1 MKYVKRNEYSDIGS
15 LLRDRLSYLNPSI
28 NVIKSI
34 DKAAVLIRQAI
45 SENRH
50 IHIVGDYD
58 VDGICGTAIAYK
70 GLTAYIEKVG
80 SKSAVTPRLPKRQ
93 SEGYGLSQ
101 KIVEEIPE
109 GSLLLTVDNGIVA
122 FDAIKLAKK
131 KKMTVIITDHHLRSD
146 TGELPKSDV
155 LIDPNAVAR
164 QCEFTGYCGAGISL
178 KLMIEIDPENVE
190 LNNELYVLAAMATV
204 ADVVPLQNE
213 NFVIAQ
219 FLKQAEINKGLKTLM
234 KLFEIVEITE
244 KDCGY
249 KICPALNASGRLF
262 DSGAED
268 SMKLLLANT
277 TEESQNVAQH
287 LFATNEQR
295 KLMTEE
301 TLHEAEDIISRL
313 RMENDNPLCVL
324 GDFHEGIIGIIAGRL
339 AEKYKVP
346 CFVFTPT
353 DNFSENGDV
362 IIKGSGRSYGDNN
375 LKDILDNCK
384 SLLGKY
390 GGHKAAAGVSMPTG
404 NLEAFKKEASK
415 YAVRTE
421 DSDVIYYDVEL
432 SPDKLKENVEKS
444 LASLELC
451 APYGEGNPEPVFL
464 VRNVQLLPKS
474 GELYKLMGNYEQ
486 HIKLFGK
493 DIDFVAFD
501 LASKFFEYQ
510 NPVKIDIVGTLGKN
524 YFNGNVYYQIEVLDF
539 MPSQKDEKTSGFKS
553 RLASRATERSLKNE

>member
-1 MKYVKRNEYSDIGS
+1 MKYVKRNEYGDIDS
-15 LLRDRLSYLNPSI
+15 LMRDRLSFLDPAI
-28 NVIKSI
+28 NVIKNI
-34 DKAAVLIRQAI
+34 DKASLLIKEAI
-45 SENRH
+45 AENRH

-70 GLTAYIEKVG
+70 GLMAYAEKVG
-80 SKSAVTPRLPKRQ
+80 SKSTITPRLPRRQ

-131 KKMTVIITDHHLRSD
+131 KKMTVIVTDHHLRSD
-146 TGELPKSDV
+146 NGEIPKSDV
-155 LIDPNAVAR
+155 LIDPNAVSR
-164 QCEFTGYCGAGISL
+164 QCPFTGYCGAGISL
-178 KLMIEIDPENVE
+178 KLMVEIDPDNME

-219 FLKQAEINKGLKTLM
+219 FLKQAEINKGLKVLIE
-234 KLFEIVEITE
+234 LFEIVAINE

-262 DSGAED
+262 DAGAED
-268 SMKLLLANT
+268 SMRLLLA
-277 TEESQNVAQH
+277 ESIDEAQSIAQH

-301 TLHEAEDIISRL
+301 TLYEAEEIIARL
-313 RMENDNPLCVL
+313 HMENDNPLCVL

-353 DNFSENGDV
+353 ENFTENGDV

-384 SLLGKY
+384 NLLGKY
-390 GGHKAAAGVSMPTG
+390 GGHKAAAGVSMPNS
-404 NLEAFKKEASK
+404 NLEAFKKEAAK

-421 DSDVIYYDVEL
+421 DSDVVYYDIEL
-432 SPDKLKENVEKS
+432 SQDKLKESVEKS
-444 LASLELC
+444 LASLEIC

-464 VRNVQLLPKS
+464 IRNVQLLPKN
-474 GELYKLMGNYEQ
+474 GELYKLMGNHEQ

-501 LASKFFEYQ
+501 LASKFFELES
-510 NPVKIDIVGTLGKN
+510 PIKIDMVGMLGKN
-524 YFNGNVYYQIEVLDF
+524 YFNGNVYYQIEVIDF
-539 MPSQKDEKTSGFKS
+539 MPSPKNEKVSGFKS
-553 RLASRATERSLKNE
+553 RLASRAAERSQ

>member
-1 MKYVKRNEYSDIGS
+1 MKYVKRNEYGDVDS
-15 LLRDRLSYLNPSI
+15 LMRDRLSFLDPAI
-28 NVIKSI
+28 NVIKNI
-34 DKAAVLIRQAI
+34 DKASLLIKEAI
-45 SENRH
+45 AENRH

-70 GLTAYIEKVG
+70 GLTAYAKKVG
-80 SKSAVTPRLPKRQ
+80 SKSTITPRLPRRQ

-131 KKMTVIITDHHLRSD
+131 KKMTVIVTDHHLRSD
-146 TGELPKSDV
+146 NGEIPKSDV
-155 LIDPNAVAR
+155 LIDPNAVSR
-164 QCEFTGYCGAGISL
+164 QCSFTGYCGAGISL
-178 KLMIEIDPENVE
+178 KLMVEIDPDNIE

-219 FLKQAEINKGLKTLM
+219 FLKQAEINKGLKVLM
-234 KLFEIVEITE
+234 ELFEIVAINE

-262 DSGAED
+262 DAGAEA
-268 SMKLLLANT
+268 SMKLLLA
-277 TEESQNVAQH
+277 ESIDEAQSIAQH
-287 LFATNEQR
+287 LFTTNEQR

-301 TLHEAEDIISRL
+301 ALYEAEEIITRL
-313 RMENDNPLCVL
+313 HMENDNPLCVL

-353 DNFSENGDV
+353 ENFTENGDV

-384 SLLGKY
+384 NLLGKY
-390 GGHKAAAGVSMPTG
+390 GGHKAAAGVSMPNS
-404 NLEAFKKEASK
+404 NLELFKKEAAK

-421 DSDVIYYDVEL
+421 DSDVVYYDIEL
-432 SPDKLKENVEKS
+432 SQDKLKENVEKS
-444 LASLELC
+444 LASLEIC

-464 VRNVQLLPKS
+464 IRNVQLLPKN
-474 GELYKLMGNYEQ
+474 GELYKLMGNHEQ

-501 LASKFFEYQ
+501 LASKFFELES
-510 NPVKIDIVGTLGKN
+510 PIKIDMVGMLGKN
-524 YFNGNVYYQIEVLDF
+524 YFNGNVYYQIEVIDF
-539 MPSQKDEKTSGFKS
+539 MPSPKNEKSSGFKS
-553 RLASRATERSLKNE
+553 RLASRAAERSQ